1 MARGYGQD
9 EMPGGSGM
17 RYWGFWMLMRGLLQ
31 GQVKETVKHDPTS
44 QLLIPIGRAILGG
57 FGVSIT
63 IIAYIA
69 LSYLWAWN
77 ISLNDMG
84 RAALPALVFGIP
96 GIYAALLGMIRGV
109 QGAYWGSRQSMYL
122 VYGIASGAL
131 CYVFIGI
138 AVADPNGVLF
148 WELAKTAGLIG
159 GGTFGFLSAIWGVL
173 EQLIVYQMTEA
184 QRGALSVLMPRMGQ
198 VMDSED
204 GNGVMG
210 VCEKVVREWTITLR
224 IHGNHVK
231 IFRFDPA
238 KLEESKFAFWAE
250 TVIAMGRG
258 REDVSYPYWVRGKRM
273 RRGEYDHLTE
283 VLVARGAM
291 EKEGR
296 ASNSKLYLTKAGRP
310 LIRAWLAAYV
320 DYEMT
325 AEECPEDEE
334 EVHHGTFD
342 YDDGDITA
350 DGEYSLEERFDD

>member
-1 MARGYGQD
+1 MSHRGFQD
-9 EMPGGSGM
+9 DPTGGGM
-17 RYWGFWMLMRGLLQ
+17 RYWGFWMIMRGLLS

-57 FGVSIT
+57 VGVAIT
-63 IIAYIA
+63 IISYIA

-77 ISLNDMG
+77 IALNDMG

-122 VYGIASGAL
+122 IYGIASAAL
-131 CYVFIGI
+131 CYVFVGI
-138 AVADPNGVLF
+138 AIKDVNGVLF

-184 QRGALSVLMPRMGQ
+184 QRGALQALMPRIGQ
-198 VMDSED
+198 VLDDEA
-204 GNGVMG
+204 GIGVA
-210 VCEKVVREWTITLR
+210 VSEKVVREWTITFR

-231 IFRFDPA
+231 IFRFDPT
-238 KLEESKFAFWAE
+238 KLEESKFAVWAE

-258 REDVSYPYWVRGKRM
+258 HEDVSYPYWVGGKRM

-296 ASNSKLYLTKAGRP
+296 VRNSKLYLTAVGRP
-310 LIRAWLAAYV
+310 LIRAWLAAYT

-334 EVHHGTFD
+334 EIHHGAFD
-342 YDDGDITA
+342 YTDGEVTG
-350 DGEYSLEERFDD
+350 DGEYSLEERFDE